1 MTDEISELGPE
12 MTALTEL
19 QRKYVW
25 SMLNDPLGNPTKWAR
40 AAGYS
45 DHMDRCKV
53 TGFHLARNP
62 KIMEAA
68 QEECRKHLNTMG
80 GVLGIGVMMQIARRK
95 GHKQQLAAATA
106 LANRAGFHETT
117 EHKVTVEHI
126 DDTRMLEFANRL
138 AVELGVDRGKLIG
151 FNAKVI
157 EGEKVE

>member
-1 MTDEISELGPE
+1 LSDDIGELGPA
-12 MTALTEL
+12 MLALSEK

-25 SMLNDPLGNPTKWAR
+25 AMLNNPLGNPTVWCR

-45 DHMDRCKV
+45 DKGEACKV
-53 TGFHLARNP
+53 RAFYVARNP

-80 GVLGIGVMMQIARRK
+80 GVLGVGVMMQIARKK

-106 LANRAGFHETT
+106 LANRSGFHETT

-138 AVELGVDRGKLIG
+138 ASELGVDRGKLIG

-157 EGEKVE
+157 EGKAE